1 MPEEV
6 RAGGVRIGEL
16 GRRVG
21 VSDHL
26 LRVWERRYGVLQP
39 TRTEGGQRLYFPADE
54 SRIRRMQAFLADG
67 LAPAQAA
74 SAALAEERDAAP
86 AAERTGTG
94 PETGQPE
101 TGQPETEHPVAEHPA
116 AEYPAAEPSGGLAGA
131 PAALAAR
138 LVAFDG
144 PGAQSMLDEL
154 LARYTAETVLRD
166 VVVPC
171 LRGIGERWAAGTATI
186 GAEHFASNLLRAR
199 LGVLAQGWGQGIGP
213 RAVLACVPGEQHE
226 LGLFIFGIVLH
237 RRGWR
242 VEYLGAD
249 TPVADI
255 AAAVAATAADL
266 AVIAAADHRLL
277 DRAAAGLAGLA
288 AAVPLALA
296 GPGASRAA
304 ADAAG
309 ARLLAGDPVTAAETL
324 LAPPRPPEPPRPP
337 DPPRPPGRPSTG
349 GRAG

>member
-86 AAERTGTG
+86 AAERTGTAA
-94 PETGQPE
+94 ETR
-101 TGQPETEHPVAEHPA
+101 QPETEHPSAGD
-116 AEYPAAEPSGGLAGA
+116 PAAEPSGGLAGA
-131 PAALAAR
+131 PAALTAR

-154 LARYTAETVLRD
+154 LARYTVETVLRD

-171 LRGIGERWAAGTATI
+171 LRRIGERWAAGTVTI

-213 RAVLACVPGEQHE
+213 RAVLACVPGEQHD
-226 LGLFIFGIVLH
+226 LGLFVFGIVLH

-255 AAAVAATAADL
+255 AAAVTTTAADL
-266 AVIAAADHRLL
+266 AVIAAADHRPL
-277 DRAAAGLAGLA
+277 DRAAVGLAALA

-324 LAPPRPPEPPRPP
+324 LAPPRPPEPSRATQPT
-337 DPPRPPGRPSTG
+337 STG